1 LAAIAVGQ
9 LFLDLVWN
17 HFGTTM
23 DSKKSNDLAVQFGN
37 IASEAGKL
45 IMTIRASEIS
55 VNVKSDGSPVT
66 QADINAEELI
76 RARLA
81 AIMPDLFVIAEESF
95 KDISGGAVPECF
107 ILVDPLDGTREFLS
121 GKSDFTVNIALIEA
135 GRPIVGAICAPALN
149 HIYLGGA
156 NAFWMDLPP
165 GGVLP
170 AVETLTV
177 IEASPVPSSSMRAV
191 ASRSHMDSET
201 ERFLSQLPV
210 TELRSAGSSLKFCLI
225 ARGEADVYPRLAP
238 TMEWDTAAGHA
249 ILNAAGGCVFGLDG
263 SPLRYGKTEAGFKN
277 DGFIAWG
284 RGPPH

>member
-1 LAAIAVGQ
+1 
-9 LFLDLVWN
+9 
-17 HFGTTM
+17 M

-81 AIMPDLFVIAEESF
+81 AIVPDVFVIAEESF
-95 KDISGGAVPECF
+95 KDIPGGAVPECF

-156 NAFWMDLPP
+156 NAFWMDLQP

-177 IEASPVPSSSMRAV
+177 IEANPVPSSAMRAV
-191 ASRSHMDSET
+191 ASRSHMDSE
-201 ERFLSQLPV
+201 
-210 TELRSAGSSLKFCLI
+210 GSSLKFCLI